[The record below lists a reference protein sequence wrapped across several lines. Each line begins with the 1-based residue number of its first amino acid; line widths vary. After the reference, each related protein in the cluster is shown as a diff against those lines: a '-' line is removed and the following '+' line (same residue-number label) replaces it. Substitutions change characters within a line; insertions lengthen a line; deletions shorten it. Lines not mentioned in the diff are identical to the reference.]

1 MKTDNKIKS
10 PRRETASRREFFKM
24 TGLGAGAA
32 IVGAAVGGAG
42 AQPASAANLAR
53 DKDAGY
59 RETAH
64 VKRYYE
70 LAKY

>member
-24 TGLGAGAA
+24 TGLGAA
-32 IVGAAVGGAG
+32 IVGAAAAGAG
-42 AQPASAANLAR
+42 AQPASAASPAR